1 MHAKNRDNTCTS
13 GRRGGELGV
22 RASRECGLRSRWY
35 QGAYPGTSA
44 VEPVSPEMA
53 GADFTLGTGNVRTA
67 VVKMR
72 KEQTIVG
79 IKRWTEHE

>member
-1 MHAKNRDNTCTS
+1 
-13 GRRGGELGV
+13 V

-53 GADFTLGTGNVRTA
+53 GADFTLGTGDVRTA
-67 VVKMR
+67 VVKMG